1 MIGAPADCK
10 CMHCIV
16 SNNATLD
23 GSLPVILCPTAKK
36 EPAPRTVESE
46 GVSTGGT
53 ATIYEGLI
61 FPAFTPVVKNISLL
75 AII

>member
-1 MIGAPADCK
+1 MIGAPADCR

-36 EPAPRTVESE
+36 EPAPRTSESE

-53 ATIYEGLI
+53 ATI
-61 FPAFTPVVKNISLL
+61 
-75 AII
+75 